1 MRHVVGRW
9 LSSQRSGVKNTI
21 SLGWVLVFSSAGIAR
36 ASVVYDSH
44 LQGTYDAFGGCML
57 CHTDTSGG
65 NGTITRKFGKTL
77 QGLGLR
83 GSSDYASAEVAKE
96 ALDAAI
102 AALGT
107 ADSDA
112 DGASDFEELT
122 GSGDPNDPKVVT
134 GGAQAPEPV
143 EYGCIGGTIAGRTD
157 VGFPNAVVAAGFALV
172 MVTWR
177 RRRGEVGAPARCR
190 PFD

>member
-1 MRHVVGRW
+1 MRHVDGGR
-9 LSSQRSGVKNTI
+9 LSSRQRAMAKRV
-21 SLGWVLVFSSAGIAR
+21 SLGSALVLSCVGPAR
-36 ASVVYDSH
+36 ASALYDGY
-44 LQGTYDAFGGCML
+44 LQTNYDAYGGCTL
-57 CHTDTSGG
+57 CHTDNNGG
-65 NGTITRKFGKTL
+65 DETVTRPFGKTL
-77 QGLGLR
+77 MNKGLLG
-83 GSSDYASAEVAKE
+83 GANFAS
-96 ALDAAI
+96 LDAAI

-177 RRRGEVGAPARCR
+177 RRRGQVAPPARCR